1 MDIEALRLLLII
13 AETGSFSKTAER
25 CFVSQSAVSQRI
37 QAMELEFGQKLVERG
52 KGRPGAHFTEAGQ
65 LLLDGSRELV
75 TRADALRR
83 EMSEVGA
90 TIAGSLRVG
99 TVYSIG
105 LHALT
110 PSLTCYL
117 AEYPQVNLHLEYLR
131 TDKIYE
137 ALASGAID
145 CGIVACPKAKPQFE
159 VIPLGE
165 EEMVVIAPPGHALA
179 DLKAVPVKAL
189 QGLPFIAFDA
199 DIPTRPLIDELLQR
213 FGVTVEIVQAFDN
226 IETIK
231 QAAQI
236 GLGVAIVPEATVRR
250 EKADG
255 VLAVRPFDGV
265 SLKRPTG
272 VVLHRGRTRRRA
284 LLRFLATLMGEPAP
298 VPPHVIHEPK
308 MPFPA

>member
-37 QAMELEFGQKLVERG
+37 QSLEQEFGQKLVERG

-83 EMSEVGA
+83 ELTEVGD

-110 PSLTCYL
+110 PALTRYL
-117 AEYPQVNLHLEYLR
+117 VEYPLVNLHLEYLR
-131 TDKIYE
+131 TDRIYE
-137 ALASGAID
+137 ALTNGAID
-145 CGIVACPKAKPQFE
+145 CGIVACPKEKPPFQ
-159 VIPLGE
+159 VIPLAD

-179 DLKAVPVKAL
+179 DLKAIPVKKL
-189 QGLPFIAFDA
+189 QGMPFIAFDP
-199 DIPTRPLIDELLQR
+199 DIPTRHLIDDLFQKQS
-213 FGVTVEIVQAFDN
+213 VTVEVVQAFDN

-231 QAAQI
+231 QAVEI

-255 VLAVRPFDGV
+255 VLVVRPFDGL

-284 LLRFLATLMGEPAP
+284 LLRFLSVLTGERSEEASN
-298 VPPHVIHEPK
+298 VRVSEPK
-308 MPFPA
+308 V

>member
-1 MDIEALRLLLII
+1 MDIEAVRLLLVI

-25 CFVSQSAVSQRI
+25 CFISQSAVSQRI
-37 QAMELEFGQKLVERG
+37 QSLEVEFGQKLVERG

-65 LLLDGSRELV
+65 LLLDGARELV

-83 EMSEVGA
+83 ELSEVGD
-90 TIAGSLRVG
+90 TVAGSLRVG

-110 PSLTCYL
+110 PALTRYL

-131 TDKIYE
+131 TDRIYE
-137 ALASGAID
+137 ALANGAID
-145 CGIVACPKAKPQFE
+145 CGIVACPREKPPFS
-159 VIPLGE
+159 VIPLGD
-165 EEMVVIAPPGHALA
+165 EEMVVIAPAGHALA
-179 DLKAVPVKAL
+179 DSKAVPVKRL
-189 QGLPFIAFDA
+189 HDLPFIAFDP
-199 DIPTRPLIDELLQR
+199 DIPTRHLIDDLLQKS
-213 FGVTVEIVQAFDN
+213 GVTVQIVQAFDN

-231 QAAQI
+231 QAVEI

-255 VLAVRPFDGV
+255 VLTVRPFEGI

-284 LLRFLATLMGEPAP
+284 LLRFLSVLTGERSEDAGKR
-298 VPPHVIHEPK
+298 VSEPK
-308 MPFPA
+308 IPMA